1 MIFYL
6 RDLRKQ
12 LLNNFI
18 IRKIEEESGDVSANS
33 VLK

>member
-1 MIFYL
+1 MIFDL

-12 LLNNFI
+12 LFNNFI
-18 IRKIEEESGDVSANS
+18 IRNIEEESGDVSANS